1 MSNLRTFLWVWV
13 QQFTNRQVQV
23 QLFAHLH
30 GLSLRWHLGRRTGEV
45 LRSVDRGTSSINS
58 LLRSEP
64 ARNGGRAHPSDRPRL
79 MSPLCPPPCSYIV
92 FSIVPTVADI
102 VIGIVY
108 FTSVFSAW
116 FGLIIFVC
124 MSLYLSECGGERKKG
139 GARLLATP
147 HRHGPFPPQL

>member
-79 MSPLCPPPCSYIV
+79 MSPLCPPP
-92 FSIVPTVADI
+92 
-102 VIGIVY
+102 
-108 FTSVFSAW
+108 
-116 FGLIIFVC
+116 LQ
-124 MSLYLSECGGERKKG
+124 LH
-139 GARLLATP
+139 RLQHRP
-147 HRHGPFPPQL
+147 HRRRHRHRHRLFHLRLQRLVRPHHLRVHEPLPE